1 MKKIVI
7 IPDSFKGT
15 ISSREAGQIIEEEA
29 KKRWPDAETVRMEV
43 ADGGEGSVDAF
54 LSALGGEKKRVKVT
68 GPYGAQA
75 ESFYGKI
82 KETAVIEMAAAAGLP
97 LAGDYLNAGK
107 ATTYGVGEL
116 IYHALQQGAEKI
128 ILGLGGSAT
137 NDGGTGALA
146 ALGAR
151 FLDENGMEF
160 IPVGDTLHRIEWI
173 DLSGIDRRIK
183 EAEILVMCDVS
194 TVLCGKNGAT
204 AVFGPQKGVKQEEIP
219 ELDRGLRH
227 FAKKVYEATGKEILT
242 LEGGG
247 AAGGM
252 GAGIAAILGG
262 KLMSGIDIMLDMIGF
277 EEILKDTSM
286 VITGEGRIDGQSSY
300 GKVISGVARRT
311 KKYQVPVIAL
321 AGAVTD
327 EADLLYEMGVS
338 AMFGINRRALSFEEL
353 KTTTKMDLRKT
364 AESIFRLIDLS
375 KSFSEL
381 L

>member
-15 ISSREAGQIIEEEA
+15 ISSQEAGRIIEEEA
-29 KKRWPDAETVRMEV
+29 KKRWPDVETVRMEI

-54 LSALGGEKKRVKVT
+54 LSVLDGEKKQVKVR
-68 GPYGAQA
+68 GPYGEQV

-97 LAGDYLNAGK
+97 LAGERLTAGE

-116 IYHALQQGAEKI
+116 ILDALQGGVKKI

-137 NDGGTGALA
+137 NEGGAGALT
-146 ALGAR
+146 ALGVK
-151 FLDENGMEF
+151 FLNERGEEF
-160 IPVGDTLHRIEWI
+160 IPVGNTLHCIKKI
-173 DLSGIDRRIK
+173 DLSELDQRIK
-183 EAEILVMCDVS
+183 ETEILVMCDVS
-194 TVLCGKNGAT
+194 TVLCGANGAT
-204 AVFGPQKGVKQEEIP
+204 AIFGPQKGVEPEEVSR
-219 ELDRGLRH
+219 LDDGLRH
-227 FAKKVYEATGKEILT
+227 FAEKIYEVTGKEILQ

-262 KLMSGIDIMLDMIGF
+262 KLMSGIDIMLDTITF
-277 EEILKDTSM
+277 EEVLKDTSM
-286 VITGEGRIDGQSSY
+286 VITGEGKIDGQSSY
-300 GKVISGVARRT
+300 GKVISGVAKRA

-321 AGAVTD
+321 AGAVTED
-327 EADLLYEMGVS
+327 ADLLYEMGVS

-353 KTTTKMDLRKT
+353 KATTKMDLRKT
-364 AESIFRLIDLS
+364 AESIFRLMDLS
-375 KSFSEL
+375 SKV
-381 L
+381 